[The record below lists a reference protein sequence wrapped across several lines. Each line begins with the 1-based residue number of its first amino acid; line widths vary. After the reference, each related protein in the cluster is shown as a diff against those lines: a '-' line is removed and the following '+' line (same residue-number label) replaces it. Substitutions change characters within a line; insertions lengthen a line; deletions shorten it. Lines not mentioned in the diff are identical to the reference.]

1 MKQISKNIHF
11 LTPGMIAVM
20 IFFDEIS
27 ARIILLTLLAAWGI
41 SNCVYYLM
49 TIEAKKPA
57 YTVKQTEY
65 VRYIRRKTGNPLRKS
80 KAKTQK
86 KSARTGIYVT
96 RRKYRNPRK
105 WIY

>member
-41 SNCVYYLM
+41 SNFVYYLM
-49 TIEAKKPA
+49 SIEVKKPA
-57 YTVKQTEY
+57 NTVKQTEY
-65 VRYIRRKTGNPLRKS
+65 IRYIRRNAGNKLKKS
-80 KAKTQK
+80 KTKE
-86 KSARTGIYVT
+86 KSGLTGIYT
-96 RRKYRNPRK
+96 TKRKYRNPRRR
-105 WIY
+105 IY